1 MPSPRNPNLEILLLA
16 ANRLGPLVD
25 EMVFLG
31 GCVTGLLV
39 TDSAAPP
46 IRPTKDVDVI
56 SEVLSRSDYYRL
68 ADKLRELGFREDS
81 SEEAPLC
88 RWIIE
93 GVLLDVMPTDASI
106 LGFGNPWYQQALVH
120 ARSEEVAPGLTIK
133 VVTAPYF
140 LATKLAAFGGRGSG
154 DYLASHDIEDLIAVI
169 DGRPE
174 IVDEVLG
181 SAPLLQDH
189 LAAEFATLLD
199 SRDFVDALPGQLMDS
214 GSPPSRLPVM
224 LGRIEAIARRGGV
237 RR

>member
-133 VVTAPYF
+133 VVTAPFSFVPCGVYCIYIPHKVYF
-140 LATKLAAFGGRGSG
+140 KTIPHGV
-154 DYLASHDIEDLIAVI
+154 Y
-169 DGRPE
+169 PE
-174 IVDEVLG
+174 II
-181 SAPLLQDH
+181 PC
-189 LAAEFATLLD
+189 
-199 SRDFVDALPGQLMDS
+199 
-214 GSPPSRLPVM
+214 
-224 LGRIEAIARRGGV
+224 RGCL
-237 RR
+237 